1 MVTSDD
7 DLARTATAPG
17 SSKAAAPELGSTL
30 GRYRLERMLGEG
42 GMGVVH
48 SAFDPDLERHVALK
62 VLRTTEVGGDARQR
76 LLREARAMARLTH
89 ENVVV
94 VHEVGTAGDRDY
106 VAMELIDGS
115 TLAEWLAAKPRSV
128 FEIVEAFI
136 QAGRGLAAAHA
147 ASLVH
152 RDFKPHNVLRR
163 KDGKIVVT
171 DFGLARGVEDAQ
183 AVALDVTMRPG
194 SAERSDLSGLTAT
207 GSVLGTPAYMA
218 PEQWMGGIVGAAA
231 DQFAFCVALWEA
243 LTGARPYKG
252 ETIEELKAEVRRG
265 PAELDASKLPRRVR
279 KILVRGLDPEPGKR
293 FPNMDTL
300 LAALRRSERK
310 VGLAFA
316 AGGAALA
323 AIVFVFLALPHR
335 GASCDPPAIDPTK
348 VWSEAFAKGMP
359 PALSE
364 LFNAQI
370 NHWAVARA
378 SACTAEPFVRPQQLH
393 CLDGALQRIDIVRRV
408 FSTLPKVDEEDIAQG
423 LVDPAVCL
431 VQVPPRLGL
440 PATPEVIAA
449 MTLIAKHDDKEPQ
462 ASLAAAQAL
471 AEKPGL
477 EPCAR
482 TLAQF
487 AVKMATKAYAAERSL
502 MNDVVASVEQC
513 DDDRLRAEMLLAATV
528 YELELPMIGPRGM
541 AAIKRADAAIQRVP
555 APALSARVDFL
566 RSLVA
571 GQANH
576 WKEALDL
583 TEHAIAAFE
592 NANQPRS
599 AIRAVLEAVKQR
611 FMHGSVADFKAVT
624 ATIAK
629 WLPIAR
635 SLHGQDADDDHMTQL
650 ELDAA
655 YVRYWTAD
663 MAGGHADILRVW
675 QAKRDRDKAKQP
687 GAKTDDDD
695 KVIAIEGEVADQKGR
710 PVAGATI
717 AAGSTVIMDSI
728 GYLPLVRYN
737 AADDELRVVTS
748 DANGHFVIPDS
759 VEHGAIVAQLGD
771 RRSPG
776 VQIANHL
783 KLTLAPTRMVS
794 GKVALGGLDH
804 TQAAVM
810 VRLPGARLERFAQMV
825 PVSADGSF
833 VADGATQGSLLATVA
848 ISGNFTGHLAS
859 IPVPASPDSVTNLV
873 LDPGAT
879 TRTLDVIARSTLSVP
894 LEGVQFIM
902 LAGRFQFTTVAE
914 LDVETRPGVS
924 TVFGHHVAGEAIPR
938 GVAAKYKP
946 GDLVGQFTDVPTGE
960 ITVCAIAFGGDLRDR
975 AVLATLQAHIKEFE
989 VKCETVDGAATSAL
1003 IIAPP
1008 QKSFD

>member
-1 MVTSDD
+1 MATSDD
-7 DLARTATAPG
+7 ELARTATAPG
-17 SSKAAAPELGSTL
+17 SSKAAAPELGATL

-48 SAFDPDLERHVALK
+48 AAFDPDLERHVALK

-128 FEIVEAFI
+128 FEVVEAFI

-163 KDGKIVVT
+163 KDGKIMVT

-183 AVALDVTMRPG
+183 AVALDVTMRAG
-194 SAERSDLSGLTAT
+194 AAERSDLSGLTVT

-218 PEQWMGGIVGAAA
+218 PEQWVGGIVGAAA

-243 LTGARPYKG
+243 LTGARPFKG
-252 ETIEELKAEVRRG
+252 ETIDELKAEVRRG
-265 PAELDASKLPRRVR
+265 PAALDASKLPRRVR
-279 KILVRGLDPEPGKR
+279 KILVRGLDPDPAKR
-293 FPNMDTL
+293 FPSMDAL

-310 VGLAFA
+310 AGLAFA

-323 AIVFVFLALPHR
+323 AIVVMLFALRHH
-335 GASCDPPAIDPTK
+335 GTSCDPPAIDPSK

-370 NHWAVARA
+370 NHWAVSRA
-378 SACTAEPFVRPQQLH
+378 SACTAEPLVRPQQLH

-408 FSTLPKVDEEDIAQG
+408 YSTVPNVDEEKVAQS

-431 VQVPPRLGL
+431 VQVPPRLAL

-449 MTLIAKHDDKEPQ
+449 MGLLAKHDDKEPQ
-462 ASLAAAQAL
+462 ALLAAAQAL
-471 AEKPGL
+471 AGKPAL
-477 EPCAR
+477 DPCAR

-487 AVKMATKAYAAERSL
+487 AVEKATKDYEAQRSL
-502 MNDVVASVEQC
+502 MNEVVASVEQC
-513 DDDRLRAEMLLAATV
+513 DDDRLRAEMLLAAMT
-528 YELELPMIGPRGM
+528 YQLEIPVIGPRGM

-555 APALSARVDFL
+555 DPTLTARIDFL
-566 RSLVA
+566 RSIVA

-583 TEHAIAAFE
+583 AEHAIAAYE

-599 AIRAVLEAVKQR
+599 AIHAVLQANKQR
-611 FMHGSVADFKAVT
+611 FRHGSAADFKAVT
-624 ATIAK
+624 AMIAK
-629 WLPIAR
+629 WLPVAR
-635 SLHGQDADDDHMTQL
+635 SLHGQDGDSDNVTQL

-663 MAGGHADILRVW
+663 MAGGHADILRLW
-675 QAKRDRDKAKQP
+675 QAKRDRKAKQP
-687 GAKTDDDD
+687 AAKSEDDD
-695 KVIAIEGEVADQKGR
+695 KVIAIEGEVVDQKGR

-717 AAGSTVIMDSI
+717 TAGSLVIMDSI
-728 GYLPLVRYN
+728 GYLPLVRTD
-737 AADDELRVVTS
+737 AGDRGPRVVTS
-748 DANGHFVIPDS
+748 DATGHFVISDCA
-759 VEHGAIVAQLGD
+759 EHGAIVAQLGD
-771 RRSPG
+771 RRSAG
-776 VQIANHL
+776 VTIANHL
-783 KLTLAPTRMVS
+783 TLTLAPTRRIS
-794 GKVALGGLDH
+794 GKVSLGGLDH
-804 TQAAVM
+804 TQVTVM
-810 VRLPGARLERFAQMV
+810 IRSSGAHLENFAQV
-825 PVSADGSF
+825 APVSADGTF
-833 VADGATQGSLLATVA
+833 VADGATQGPVLATVA
-848 ISGNFTGHLAS
+848 VAGSSGSHMAS
-859 IPVPASPDSVTNLV
+859 IPVPASSDPVTNVV

-879 TRTLDVIARSTLSVP
+879 MRTLDVIARSTLSVP

-902 LAGRFQFTTVAE
+902 LAGRFQFATVAD
-914 LDVETRPGVS
+914 LDIDTRPGVAM
-924 TVFGHHVAGEAIPR
+924 TFGHHVAGEAIPR
-938 GVAAKYKP
+938 GVAAKFKP
-946 GDLVGQFTDVPTGE
+946 GDMVGQFTDVPAGE
-960 ITVCAIAFGGDLRDR
+960 ITVCAVSFAGDQRDPT
-975 AVLATLQAHIKEFE
+975 VLAKMQAHIKEFE
-989 VKCETVDGAATSAL
+989 LRCETVDGTATSAL
-1003 IIAPP
+1003 ITAPP